1 MTNPSERNN
10 SIAERGRHS
19 RPDTLKTQVTMVR
32 VRSGFV
38 SITGNFRENNE
49 DGVIADADQRFFLV
63 ADGMGGQAAGEKAS
77 SLAIELIP
85 DRLLQSLT
93 FNGDSPQQV
102 TEAID
107 RAVEHANAEIMA
119 LGQVDPAY
127 NQMGTTV
134 AFLINDRDA
143 VYVGGVGDS
152 RVYQLSGESFTQ
164 LTTDHSLTQALRDAG
179 TITDEEA
186 RTHRYKNVLYRYLG
200 TKDGG
205 RGTDAKAVS
214 PQKGDRFLI
223 CSDGVTDGC
232 DAPMLRKLIAEAADP
247 QQAAES
253 IVRAAQDGGSRDNIS
268 CVTVFVD
275 G

>member
-1 MTNPSERNN
+1 MDSAEAVNL
-10 SIAERGRHS
+10 IAEYGRQY
-19 RPDTLKTQVTMVR
+19 RPDTLRTQVAMVH

-38 SITGNFRENNE
+38 SITGNFRDNNE
-49 DGVIADADQRFFLV
+49 DSVIADADHRFFLV

-85 DRLLQSLT
+85 ERLLQALT
-93 FNGDSPQQV
+93 FDGDPPQRV
-102 TEAID
+102 IEAID

-127 NQMGTTV
+127 NQMGTTI
-134 AFLINDRDA
+134 AFLINDRD
-143 VYVGGVGDS
+143 VMYVGGVGDS
-152 RVYQLSGESFTQ
+152 RVYHLSGESFTQ

-205 RGTDAKAVS
+205 RGTEAKAVS

-232 DAPMLRKLIAEAADP
+232 DPSTLRDLMTGAADP
-247 QQAAES
+247 QQAAEA
-253 IVRAAQDGGSRDNIS
+253 IVRAAQEGGSRDNIS
-268 CVTVFVD
+268 CMIVFVD

>member
-1 MTNPSERNN
+1 
-10 SIAERGRHS
+10 
-19 RPDTLKTQVTMVR
+19 MVR
-32 VRSGFV
+32 VRSGSV
-38 SITGNFRENNE
+38 TITGDFRENNE
-49 DGVIADADQRFFLV
+49 DSVHVDAEHRLFLV

-77 SLAIELIP
+77 SLAVELIP
-85 DRLLQSLT
+85 SRLLRSLT
-93 FNGDSPQQV
+93 FRGDPSHQV
-102 TEAID
+102 IEAID

-127 NQMGTTV
+127 NQMGTTI
-134 AFLINDRDA
+134 AFLVNDRDTF
-143 VYVGGVGDS
+143 YVGGVGDS
-152 RVYQLSGESFTQ
+152 RVYQLTEGTFSQ

-205 RGTDAKAVS
+205 RGTEARSIS
-214 PQKGDRFLI
+214 PRAGDRFLI

-232 DAPMLRKLIAEAADP
+232 DAATLARLLSEADDP
-247 QQAAES
+247 QRAAET
-253 IVRAAQDGGSRDNIS
+253 IVSAAQQGGSRDNIS